1 MRKIICKK
9 CGTEMDAT
17 TKNGLCENC
26 AKRRKKLIIK
36 GMAFTAAVS
45 AGVAGVVYVKKNPEI
60 IDELKETFSKVPS
73 LFKREQL
80 PVAEAVA
87 EEIALPEDVK
97 RVNYLTDIDQKKI
110 DMAYEKRIF
119 DKWMIKRQRGLW
131 ESGHSTVDELLRVW
145 GADDIIDAFP
155 KWKERVG
162 DITKDQF
169 EDIVMR
175 AAENVSDVKDVKVLG
190 DRIQLTVKSKSGK
203 SVWNA
208 FLNFFDEDGKLSLN
222 CECCG
227 GYPGGNVPKF
237 FADEVRRQ
245 MKYLIETQMEMV

>member
-1 MRKIICKK
+1 MILPFG
-9 CGTEMDAT
+9 CGRSTA

-45 AGVAGVVYVKKNPEI
+45 AGVAGIVYVKKNPKI
-60 IDELKETFSKVPS
+60 IDELKEMFSKVPS

-80 PVAEAVA
+80 PVAEAVL
-87 EEIALPEDVK
+87 EEIVLPEDVK
-97 RVNYLTDIDQKKI
+97 AVNYLTDIDQKKI

-119 DKWMIKRQRGLW
+119 DRWMIKRQMGLW

-145 GADDIIDAFP
+145 GATDIIDAFP
-155 KWKERVG
+155 KWKDKVA
-162 DITKDQF
+162 DITKEQF
-169 EDIVMR
+169 EDIVMK

-190 DRIQLTVKSKSGK
+190 DQIQLTVRSKSGK
-203 SVWNA
+203 SAWNA

-227 GYPGGNVPKF
+227 GYQGGNVPKF

-245 MKYLIETQMEMV
+245 MKYLIETQMV